1 MAKIRKFTV
10 GQGIASITAFHG
22 FNVNSDDELI
32 YTKSTDDVEIVDNN
46 KASSFFYQV
55 RVGTD
60 TVGGQ
65 ASGVFYINGVEKP
78 EITFDRGETFIFDQS
93 HYTNAQFGGLEHPL
107 MFSIVENGDLVGG
120 GHYNTGVSYLLDGV
134 EVTMSGYVSGFASAT
149 SRRIVVEVSADT
161 PDTLYY
167 WCHYHLNQGNAINVA
182 DDQPNELYAMY
193 EISGAGVE
201 YKINSDGELVAEIP
215 TD

>member
-10 GQGIASITAFHG
+10 GTGIASITAFHG
-22 FNVNSDDELI
+22 FKVNADGELI
-32 YTKSTDDVEIVDNN
+32 YTKSTDDVEIVDNA
-46 KASSFFYQV
+46 KASSFYYQV
-55 RVGTD
+55 RVGVD

-65 ASGVFYINGVEKP
+65 ATGVFYINGVEKP

-93 HYTNAQFGGLEHPL
+93 HYTNAQYGGLYHPL

-120 GHYNTGVSYLLDGV
+120 GHYSNGVTYILDGS
-134 EVTMSGYVSGFASAT
+134 EVTMSGYVSGFTSAT
-149 SRRIVVEVSADT
+149 ERRIVVQVSADT

-167 WCHYHLNQGNAINVA
+167 WCHFHLNQGNAITVA
-182 DDQPNELYAMY
+182 DDQPNELYDMY

-201 YKINSDGELVAEIP
+201 YKINNDGELVAEIP
-215 TD
+215 VD